1 MKVLHLGKLCPPK
14 EGGIEIFSYDLLEY
28 LNKKG
33 IRADLLCFGDETAK
47 KEYRSFEYFESKM
60 NIKLNS
66 APLSLD
72 FIKTFKQIEKNY
84 DITHVHSPNPLA
96 EILSLFASKKVII
109 HWHSDIVRQKIS
121 YMFYKPIQQL
131 VLKKAERIICT
142 SPQYLESSNQ
152 IKGFKEKAVVIPLG
166 LNPDRLKSDKED
178 KKWLEIRDKLK
189 NKKVV
194 LSVGRLVYYK
204 GFEYLIESAKYLN
217 DNTIVLIVGAGPL
230 YEDLINLIKKLALE
244 EKVYL
249 IGKVENIQTFIKKCD
264 VFCLP
269 SVERSEAFGLVLV
282 EALFYGKPLVTTE
295 VYGSGM
301 SYVNKNNITG
311 LVVPPKNPKAL
322 ADAINK
328 ILMDKDLYQKFS
340 KNALERFKEF
350 EISSVGDKIL
360 ALYEEVLIW
369 S

>member
-1 MKVLHLGKLCPPK
+1 M
-14 EGGIEIFSYDLLEY
+14 
-28 LNKKG
+28 
-33 IRADLLCFGDETAK
+33 
-47 KEYRSFEYFESKM
+47 
-60 NIKLNS
+60 
-66 APLSLD
+66 
-72 FIKTFKQIEKNY
+72 
-84 DITHVHSPNPLA
+84 
-96 EILSLFASKKVII
+96 
-109 HWHSDIVRQKIS
+109 
-121 YMFYKPIQQL
+121 
-131 VLKKAERIICT
+131 
-142 SPQYLESSNQ
+142 
-152 IKGFKEKAVVIPLG
+152 
-166 LNPDRLKSDKED
+166 
-178 KKWLEIRDKLK
+178 
-189 NKKVV
+189 
-194 LSVGRLVYYK
+194 YYK